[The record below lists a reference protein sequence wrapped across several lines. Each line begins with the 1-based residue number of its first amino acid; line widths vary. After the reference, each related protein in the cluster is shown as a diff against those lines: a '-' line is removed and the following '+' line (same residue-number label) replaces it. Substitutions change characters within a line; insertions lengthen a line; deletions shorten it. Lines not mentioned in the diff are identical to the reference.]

1 MKYSATNPPIV
12 CMQTHST
19 CYRGTS
25 KMKPRG
31 ILWHDTDAGNPNI
44 SRYVQPH
51 ETDENYAEMIA
62 LLGKNRYGNDWNHKY
77 RKAGMNCFLG
87 KLADGTVA
95 TVQTMPWGFAPWGC
109 GSGSKGSL
117 NNTHIQFEICD
128 DGYKSKE
135 YFEAVYRE
143 ACEITAYLCKMY
155 DLDPLG
161 TFLYNGV
168 EVPVIT
174 SHAESYKLK
183 LGSNHGDPL
192 KWMKKFGKT
201 MDDAR
206 KDVAALMRGEEWPEV
221 SAAEP
226 NPEPPAEPSNKP
238 EKSITVNLRTLKNGD
253 SGEDVRALQILLIG
267 RGESLPIYGVDGDFG
282 RETENALKYFQADNA
297 MQTNGVCDEKTWEK
311 LLRME

>member
-1 MKYSATNPPIV
+1 MKYSKENPPIV

-31 ILWHDTDAGNPNI
+31 VLWHDTDAGNPNI

-95 TVQTMPWGFAPWGC
+95 TVQTMPWDFAPWGC
-109 GSGSKGSL
+109 HEGSRGSL

-135 YFEAVYRE
+135 YFEAVYKE
-143 ACEITAYLCKMY
+143 ACEITAYLCALY

-161 TFLYNGV
+161 TFVYNGV

-183 LGSNHGDPL
+183 LGNNHGDPL

-206 KDVAALMRGEEWPEV
+206 LDVASLLRGEEWPEV
-221 SAAEP
+221 SAAA
-226 NPEPPAEPSNKP
+226 PAPQGNA
-238 EKSITVNLRTLKNGD
+238 VVLRTLTEGCT
-253 SGEDVRALQILLIG
+253 GEDVRALQILLAG
-267 RGESLPIYGVDGDFG
+267 RDCNGRMHKPDGIFGPNTLGAVKLFQQKTQLPVTGEISQREWENLLGV
-282 RETENALKYFQADNA
+282 RQ
-297 MQTNGVCDEKTWEK
+297 
-311 LLRME
+311 

>member
-1 MKYSATNPPIV
+1 MKYSKENPPIV

-31 ILWHDTDAGNPNI
+31 VLWHDTDAGNPNI

-51 ETDENYAEMIA
+51 ETDANYAEMIA

-95 TVQTMPWGFAPWGC
+95 TVQTMPWDFAPWGC

-135 YFEAVYRE
+135 YFEAVYKE
-143 ACEITAYLCKMY
+143 ACEITAYLCALY

-161 TFLYNGV
+161 TFSYNGV

-192 KWMKKFGKT
+192 KWMKQYGKT

-206 KDVAALMRGEEWPEV
+206 ADVAALLRGEE
-221 SAAEP
+221 AAEAPATTP
-226 NPEPPAEPSNKP
+226 NPTPAPVVNTN
-238 EKSITVNLRTLKNGD
+238 SIGLRTLRKGD
-253 SGEDVRALQILLIG
+253 RGEDVKALQILLAG
-267 RGESLPIYGVDGDFG
+267 RGCNGKMSTPDGIFGPNTLGAVKMYQRKNNLADDGVVGILTWSSLLG
-282 RETENALKYFQADNA
+282 LS
-297 MQTNGVCDEKTWEK
+297 
-311 LLRME
+311 

>member
-1 MKYSATNPPIV
+1 MKYSKENPPIV

-25 KMKPRG
+25 KRKPRG
-31 ILWHDTDAGNPNI
+31 ILWHDTDAGNPNLC
-44 SRYVQPH
+44 RYVQPH
-51 ETDENYAEMIA
+51 ETEENYAEMIA

-95 TVQTMPWGFAPWGC
+95 TVQTMPWDFAPWGC

-128 DGYKSKE
+128 DGYESKE
-135 YFEAVYRE
+135 YFEAVYKE
-143 ACEITAYLCKMY
+143 ACEITAYLCALY

-161 TFLYNGV
+161 TFSYNGV
-168 EVPVIT
+168 AVPVIT

-192 KWMKKFGKT
+192 KWLKKYGKT

-206 KDVAALMRGEEWPEV
+206 RDVAALLRGEEWPEA
-221 SAAEP
+221 SAAA
-226 NPEPPAEPSNKP
+226 PAPQGNA
-238 EKSITVNLRTLKNGD
+238 VVLRTLTEGCT
-253 SGEDVRALQILLIG
+253 GEDVRALQILLAG
-267 RGESLPIYGVDGDFG
+267 RDCNDHMHKPDGIFG
-282 RETENALKYFQADNA
+282 PNTLGAVKLFQRKNNLGD
-297 MQTNGVCDEKTWEK
+297 NGVVDILTWNS
-311 LLRME
+311 LLGAD

>member
-1 MKYSATNPPIV
+1 MKYSQENPPVV

-31 ILWHDTDAGNPNI
+31 ILWHDTDAGNPNLC
-44 SRYVQPH
+44 RYVQPH
-51 ETDENYAEMIA
+51 ETDANYAEMIA

-87 KLADGTVA
+87 KLADGTVT
-95 TVQTMPWGFAPWGC
+95 TVQTMPWDFAPWGC
-109 GSGSKGSL
+109 GSGRKGSL

-155 DLDPLG
+155 GLDPLG
-161 TFLYNGV
+161 TFMYNGV

-206 KDVAALMRGEEWPEV
+206 LDVASLMAGKVEPAPVPEV
-221 SAAEP
+221 
-226 NPEPPAEPSNKP
+226 KP
-238 EKSITVNLRTLKNGD
+238 DPDPVQSGYTLNMRILEQGCQ
-253 SGEDVRALQILLIG
+253 GEDVKALQQLLTANDCDADPDGIFG
-267 RGESLPIYGVDGDFG
+267 PKTEKAVKQYQGKVNLPEDGAAGPQVMGSLLGIKN
-282 RETENALKYFQADNA
+282 T
-297 MQTNGVCDEKTWEK
+297 
-311 LLRME
+311 

>member
-1 MKYSATNPPIV
+1 MKYSKENPPIV

-31 ILWHDTDAGNPNI
+31 ILWHDTDAGNPNLC
-44 SRYVQPH
+44 RYVQPH
-51 ETDENYAEMIA
+51 ETDANYAEMIA

-95 TVQTMPWGFAPWGC
+95 TVQTMPWDFAPWGC
-109 GSGSKGSL
+109 HEGSRGSL

-135 YFEAVYRE
+135 YFEAVYKE
-143 ACEITAYLCKMY
+143 ACEITAYLCALY

-161 TFLYNGV
+161 TFVYNGV
-168 EVPVIT
+168 AVPVIT

-192 KWMKKFGKT
+192 KWLKKYGKT

-206 KDVAALMRGEEWPEV
+206 RDVAALLRGEEWPE
-221 SAAEP
+221 APAP
-226 NPEPPAEPSNKP
+226 DPKPEPEQKP
-238 EKSITVNLRTLKNGD
+238 EPAQTSGSYTLTMRVLKEGCT
-253 SGEDVRALQILLIG
+253 GEDVKALQQLLTANDCPADADGIFG
-267 RGESLPIYGVDGDFG
+267 PKTKAAVEKYQGKVNLPADGKAGQQTMGSLLGV
-282 RETENALKYFQADNA
+282 
-297 MQTNGVCDEKTWEK
+297 KTT
-311 LLRME
+311 